1 MEIQESEFPVVPGRR
16 ERRRE
21 ETSQR
26 LLDEAARLFANY
38 GYPNTTVE
46 AITDA
51 ADVGKGTFFNYF
63 PSKEH
68 VLVALA
74 QRQVGTIAAAASRMD
89 AKQPVREQMRAVVH
103 RLAAGWLHSKRLI
116 RTMLGTALTNETLT
130 PQLQTL
136 LPRGRGHMLL
146 LVQEG
151 QRRGEI
157 RADVPAADIARMF
170 QQFMFGTQ
178 VIWSL
183 HPDPDLDGWLDQ
195 ALDAFFDGIAARA
208 TTRARATRRRKQPV
222 RKTAKARR
230 R

>member
-1 MEIQESEFPVVPGRR
+1 MPAQTRSTSAAAHPGRR

-26 LLDEAARLFANY
+26 LLDAAARLFANY
-38 GYPNTTVE
+38 GLPNTTVE

-74 QRQVGTIAAAASRMD
+74 QRQVGKIAAAASHID
-89 AKQPVREQMRAVVH
+89 ARQPIREQIRRVVH
-103 RLAAGWLHSKRLI
+103 QLAAGWLHSKRLI
-116 RTMLGTALTNETLT
+116 RTLLGTALTNEALT
-130 PQLQTL
+130 PQLQAI
-136 LPRGRGHMLL
+136 LPQGRGHMLL

-157 RADVPAADIARMF
+157 RTDIPAPEIARMF

-178 VIWSL
+178 IVWSL

-195 ALDAFFDGIAARA
+195 ALDTIFDGVAARP
-208 TTRARATRRRKQPV
+208 RLQRK
-222 RKTAKARR
+222 RK
-230 R
+230 

>member
-1 MEIQESEFPVVPGRR
+1 METQESDPPVAPGRR

-68 VLVALA
+68 VLIALA
-74 QRQVGTIAAAASRMD
+74 QRQVGTIAAAAGRME

-103 RLAAGWLHSKRLI
+103 RLATGWLHSKRLI

-130 PQLQTL
+130 PQLQAL

-157 RADVPAADIARMF
+157 RADIPAADIARMF

-195 ALDAFFDGIAARA
+195 AVDAFFDGIARRTTPRPRTSSRRKAPAR
-208 TTRARATRRRKQPV
+208 RARKVRRR
-222 RKTAKARR
+222 
-230 R
+230 

>member
-1 MEIQESEFPVVPGRR
+1 MPAGRR

-26 LLDEAARLFANY
+26 LLDAAVRLFASR
-38 GYPNTTVE
+38 GIAGTTVE
-46 AITDA
+46 EITEA

-68 VLVALA
+68 VLIALA
-74 QRQVGTIAAAASRMD
+74 QRQVGKIAAAASHIDPKVSIRD
-89 AKQPVREQMRAVVH
+89 QIRAVVH
-103 RLAAGWLHSKRLI
+103 QLAAGWLHSKLLI
-116 RTMLGTALTNETLT
+116 RSLLGTALTNDKLT
-130 PQLQTL
+130 PQIEMM

-157 RADVPAADIARMF
+157 CVNLPAPEVTRML

-178 VIWSL
+178 IVWSL
-183 HPDPDLDGWLDQ
+183 HPDADLDAWLDQ
-195 ALDAFFDGIAARA
+195 ALDTFFAGVAAPAAHRS
-208 TTRARATRRRKQPV
+208 RPRRR
-222 RKTAKARR
+222 RE
-230 R
+230 

>member
-1 MEIQESEFPVVPGRR
+1 MPARTTDPAARAPSGRR

-26 LLDEAARLFANY
+26 LLDAAVRLFARD
-38 GYPNTTVE
+38 GIAGTTVE
-46 AITDA
+46 DITEA

-68 VLVALA
+68 VLIALA
-74 QRQVGTIAAAASRMD
+74 QRQVGKIAAAASHID
-89 AKQPVREQMRAVVH
+89 PELSIREQIRSVV
-103 RLAAGWLHSKRLI
+103 RQLAAGWLHSKRLI
-116 RTMLGTALTNETLT
+116 RSLLGTALTNDRLT
-130 PQLQTL
+130 PQLETL

-146 LVQEG
+146 LVREG

-157 RADVPAADIARMF
+157 RADLPAPEITRML

-183 HPDPDLDGWLDQ
+183 HPDPDLDAWLDQ
-195 ALDAFFDGIAARA
+195 ALDTFFTGVAASP
-208 TTRARATRRRKQPV
+208 ARGSGARGRRK
-222 RKTAKARR
+222 
-230 R
+230 